1 MNFLIY
7 LGEITNPFMK
17 WQPFPLTRSVCRQRP
32 PAAPATE
39 ATYVELA
46 PPREEQAA
54 FPVAP
59 AHARAYA
66 DVGDQRRSVALGSP
80 SAADPKLYATL
91 THRRSATN
99 LSSVA
104 GAEAVFYGL
113 AEGVGTG
120 TGVRRGPGGH
130 YVSNPNLYATLEA
143 RRSGSSA
150 TTSSASP
157 SMYATLPHRRDAFA
171 TATSSTTAN
180 ISCASLNTSPTGFR
194 DLRRTLRTPLVR
206 RPSESAV

>member
-1 MNFLIY
+1 M
-7 LGEITNPFMK
+7 
-17 WQPFPLTRSVCRQRP
+17 
-32 PAAPATE
+32 
-39 ATYVELA
+39 ELA

-66 DVGDQRRSVALGSP
+66 DVGDQRRSVNLGSP
-80 SAADPKLYATL
+80 STGVVAADPKLYATL

-99 LSSVA
+99 LASVA

-113 AEGVGTG
+113 AEGGVAGTG
-120 TGVRRGPGGH
+120 ARRGPGGH

>member
-1 MNFLIY
+1 MFSQL
-7 LGEITNPFMK
+7 P
-17 WQPFPLTRSVCRQRP
+17 S
-32 PAAPATE
+32 AAPGAE

-46 PPREEQAA
+46 PPRKEQAG
-54 FPVAP
+54 FPVAS

-66 DVGDQRRSVALGSP
+66 DVAEQRRSVNLGNP
-80 SAADPKLYATL
+80 DAGIVAAPGDPKLYAMM

-99 LSSVA
+99 LTSVA

-113 AEGVGTG
+113 AEGGGVG
-120 TGVRRGPGGH
+120 TGVRRGLGGH

-143 RRSGSSA
+143 RRSGSST
-150 TTSSASP
+150 TTSTANP

-180 ISCASLNTSPTGFR
+180 IGCASLNTSPTGFR
-194 DLRRTLRTPLVR
+194 DIRRTLRTPLVR